1 MKNIENKKEVKA
13 LMNVKKVDIIK
24 YLHIVIIIIGSI
36 FVLFP
41 CFHTTLW
48 FDESYS
54 VAIASHP
61 INEIW
66 TIGSHDVHPV
76 LYYIMLHILGIFTN
90 GSILSYRIF
99 SAIPLIILGIL
110 GFTHIK
116 KDFGEKVGLIFSF
129 LILFM
134 PVTFVYGGEIRMYT
148 WGMFFITLTAMY
160 AYRIYKS
167 GVSKKNWIIF
177 SIFSLSAAYTHYY
190 GLIAAFVL
198 NISLFLYFL
207 INNVKQRNY
216 EVKYIKYS
224 INLKYSIISAIIQ
237 IILYIPW
244 IGAFLSQY
252 SSVSQGFWIKTI
264 NIVEMFDFQFTGNLD
279 TRIYITKGISYIF
292 SLIMCIYMIYL
303 FSKHFKE
310 VKPARIAIRTYFLII
325 ILLALISIFTTILY
339 ARYLLIITGIFLFA
353 LAYVMSKDKSK
364 IRIAIICI
372 LIVAMSTA
380 INIDL
385 IKTNYDESNS
395 KPMEYIRE
403 DIKPDD
409 IILID
414 NNGSGFVVAA
424 QFRENKL
431 YFWDRMNWNV
441 EEAYKAYGKTIYNL
455 DNLKDYKGRIWIIG
469 AWKDGFAEEAMKN
482 LGGDIDVL
490 KSEYFGTKYR
500 EYQYVI
506 TLIERK

>member
-1 MKNIENKKEVKA
+1 
-13 LMNVKKVDIIK
+13 
-24 YLHIVIIIIGSI
+24 
-36 FVLFP
+36 
-41 CFHTTLW
+41 
-48 FDESYS
+48 
-54 VAIASHP
+54 
-61 INEIW
+61 
-66 TIGSHDVHPV
+66 
-76 LYYIMLHILGIFTN
+76 
-90 GSILSYRIF
+90 
-99 SAIPLIILGIL
+99 
-110 GFTHIK
+110 
-116 KDFGEKVGLIFSF
+116 
-129 LILFM
+129 
-134 PVTFVYGGEIRMYT
+134 
-148 WGMFFITLTAMY
+148 
-160 AYRIYKS
+160 
-167 GVSKKNWIIF
+167 
-177 SIFSLSAAYTHYY
+177 
-190 GLIAAFVL
+190 
-198 NISLFLYFL
+198 
-207 INNVKQRNY
+207 
-216 EVKYIKYS
+216 
-224 INLKYSIISAIIQ
+224 
-237 IILYIPW
+237 
-244 IGAFLSQY
+244 
-252 SSVSQGFWIKTI
+252 
-264 NIVEMFDFQFTGNLD
+264 
-279 TRIYITKGISYIF
+279 
-292 SLIMCIYMIYL
+292 MIYL

-424 QFRENKL
+424 QYRENKL

-469 AWKDGFAEEAMKN
+469 AWKDGFAEEAMRN

>member
-1 MKNIENKKEVKA
+1 MKNIENKKQERA
-13 LMNVKKVDIIK
+13 LMNVKKINILR
-24 YLHIVIIIIGSI
+24 YLHIAITIIGGI

-41 CFHTTLW
+41 CFHTSLW

-66 TIGSHDVHPV
+66 TIGSYDVHPV

-99 SAIPLIILGIL
+99 SAVPLIILGIL
-110 GFTHIK
+110 GLTHIK

-129 LILFM
+129 LVLFM
-134 PVTFVYGGEIRMYT
+134 PVTFVYSSEIRMYS
-148 WGMFFITLTAMY
+148 WGMLFITLTAIY

-167 GVSKKNWIIF
+167 GVSKKNWVIF
-177 SIFSLSAAYTHYY
+177 SIFSLAAAYIHYY

-198 NISLFLYFL
+198 NITLFLYFL
-207 INNVKQRNY
+207 INNIKQRNY

-224 INLKYSIISAIIQ
+224 KNLKYSIISAILQ

-252 SSVSQGFWIKTI
+252 SSVSQEFWIKTI
-264 NIVEMFDFQFTGNLD
+264 NIVEIFDFQFTGNLD

-303 FSKHFKE
+303 FSKNFKE

-325 ILLALISIFTTILY
+325 LFLAIISFITPILY

-353 LAYVMSKDKSK
+353 LAYVMSKDTSK
-364 IRIAIICI
+364 IRIVIICI
-372 LIVAMSTA
+372 LIVAMSIA
-380 INIDL
+380 INVNL
-385 IKTNYDESNS
+385 IKDNYDQSNT
-395 KPMEYIRE
+395 KPMEYIDE
-403 DIKPDD
+403 DIRTDD

-424 QFRENKL
+424 QFIENKV

-455 DNLKDYKGRIWIIG
+455 DSLKEYKGRIWIIG
-469 AWKDGFAEEAMKN
+469 AWQDGFAEEVMRQ
-482 LGGDIDVL
+482 LGGDIEII